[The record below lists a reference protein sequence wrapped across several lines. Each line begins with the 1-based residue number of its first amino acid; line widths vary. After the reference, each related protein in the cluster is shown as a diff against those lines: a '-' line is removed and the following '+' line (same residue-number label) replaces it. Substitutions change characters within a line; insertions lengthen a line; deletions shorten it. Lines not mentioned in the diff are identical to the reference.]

1 MPKRPELALP
11 PPDGGHAVGYRK
23 PPVEHRFAKGQ
34 SGNPRG
40 RPRGK
45 KNRLPAL
52 NEERLKDIV
61 VAEAYRTVR
70 VTDNGK
76 PVTISIAEAIVRSI
90 ALSAAKG
97 QQRSQRLFTEMLAST
112 ERANKLLHD
121 EWLNTAIEYK
131 IGWER
136 EFERC
141 AQLGIEAPAPLP
153 HPDDIVIDMKTGR
166 VRVNGPFTKEEKAVW
181 DRMRARKAECDEAI
195 AEYQKT
201 LRDEPTCE
209 YADALRDEIRHE
221 RRIRE
226 IITRVIKD

>member
-1 MPKRPELALP
+1 MPKRPKLTLP
-11 PPDGGHAVGYRK
+11 PPDEIPDVGYRK

-61 VAEAYRTVR
+61 IAEAYRTIR
-70 VTDNGK
+70 VTDNGR

-97 QQRSQRLFTEMLAST
+97 HQRSQRLFTEMLATT

-131 IGWER
+131 IEWER
-136 EFERC
+136 ELERREHP
-141 AQLGIEAPAPLP
+141 GIEAPAPLP

-166 VRVNGPFTKEEKAVW
+166 AQINGPFTKEEKAKW
-181 DRMRARKAECDEAI
+181 DRLRARKAECNEII
-195 AEYQKT
+195 AEHEKT
-201 LRDEPTCE
+201 LRDEPNCE
-209 YADALRDEIRHE
+209 YSEILHDEIRYE
-221 RRIRE
+221 RRIR
-226 IITRVIKD
+226 